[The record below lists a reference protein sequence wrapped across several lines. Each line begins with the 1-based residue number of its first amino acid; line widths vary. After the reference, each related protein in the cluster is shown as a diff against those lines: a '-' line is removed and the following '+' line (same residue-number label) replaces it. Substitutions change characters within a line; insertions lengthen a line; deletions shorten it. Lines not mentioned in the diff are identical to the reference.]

1 MNYFIIVFKNTLD
14 AMTAERTLKEKDF
27 EFKMMPTPTAIT
39 QSCGLCVRIEK
50 KELIDYVINENL
62 VAFKNIYEKSNDG
75 YNNIA

>member
-14 AMTAERTLKEKDF
+14 AMTAERALKEKDF

-50 KELIDYVINENL
+50 KELIDYVISENL
-62 VAFKNIYEKSNDG
+62 VAFKNIYEKSNEG
-75 YNNIA
+75 YNSIA

>member
-14 AMTAERTLKEKDF
+14 AMTAERALKEKDF

-50 KELIDYVINENL
+50 KELIDYVISENL
-62 VAFKNIYEKSNDG
+62 VAFKNIYEKSNEG
-75 YNNIA
+75 YNSFA